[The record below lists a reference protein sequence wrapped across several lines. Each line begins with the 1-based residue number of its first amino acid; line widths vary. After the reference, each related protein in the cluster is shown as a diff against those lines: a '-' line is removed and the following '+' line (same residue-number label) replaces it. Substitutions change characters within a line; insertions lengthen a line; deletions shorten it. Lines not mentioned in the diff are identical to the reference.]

1 MCVGRDRD
9 KEPSCFSVEG
19 DLFGEVTC
27 QYNSAK
33 FLSLWLYHRIHEV
46 RYEEKADRP
55 LAGYDFLNNERNA
68 DTGVL
73 VEEFLL
79 NRPSLFISSGP
90 NYYLQ
95 FQRKQVLQ
103 KPRPKRVNPTLVVT
117 AEECVDAITKLNK
130 MSRFGFDTEHSL
142 DKNKLNV
149 VRVVQLCGPDLH
161 PYVFWIDPLQPNL
174 LFDSGLRDFLSNPKP
189 KFSVGGA
196 GDCAILQARHGI
208 VVGGVEECQ
217 AIASAIVRD
226 VLGAEVNKMCMPSLK
241 LLVAICG
248 VPRSTVTKDLGKLAG
263 GVKKISYMFNKR
275 LENNPELLEYA
286 GFDAVACIQIY
297 QQLEQIHISKE
308 SLGLMIALWHT
319 IRNARLQ
326 TELAK
331 QP

>member
-1 MCVGRDRD
+1 MCVGKDED
-9 KEPSCFSVEG
+9 KEPFSFDD
-19 DLFGEVTC
+19 DLFDEPRC
-27 QYNSAK
+27 RFNSAK
-33 FLSLWLYHRIHEV
+33 FLSLWLYHRTHEV
-46 RYEEKADRP
+46 RYEEKAGRP
-55 LAGYDFLNNERNA
+55 LAGYDFLNNERNT
-68 DTGVL
+68 DTGSL

-79 NRPSLFISSGP
+79 NRPSLFKSSGP
-90 NYYLQ
+90 DYYLQ
-95 FQRKQVLQ
+95 FQRKEVLQ
-103 KPRPKRVNPTLVVT
+103 KPRPKRVHPELVVT
-117 AEECVDAITKLNK
+117 ARQCEDAIAHLNQ

-142 DKNKLNV
+142 DENGLQV
-149 VRVVQLCGPDLH
+149 VRVVQLCGTDLQ
-161 PYVFWIDPLQPNL
+161 PYVFWIDPRQPNL
-174 LFDSGLRDFLSNPKP
+174 LFDSGLREFLSNPKP
-189 KFSVGGA
+189 KFSIGGA

-248 VPRSTVTKDLGKLAG
+248 VPRSTVTKNLGTLAG
-263 GVKKISYMFNKR
+263 GDKKISYMFNKR

-286 GFDAVACIQIY
+286 GFDAFACIRIY
-297 QQLEQIHISKE
+297 QELEQIHISKE